1 MKDETAT
8 QVNDVLGRECSEQEL
23 SQFEAYVD
31 ALGGGDIEEAIRL
44 FDQFPAEDHE
54 PLIEFM
60 CRKLDAAAPPPVE
73 LAPVAQEPRPD
84 PDEASVT
91 MSEHVATVS
100 RWGGE
105 DEHPADAAALEA
117 FRATSAPDRRRLE
130 GRRLTVK
137 DCRRLAAKRV
147 APRTRESRPAPSR
160 KRSLSRS
167 SSRSA
172 DSGDDSDSSEPPER
186 RFCENERCQAD
197 ITHLGTL
204 ARYCDNACKQQAWR
218 DRRLVELLD
227 EMVGTIEWRLS
238 CKCQPKRNM
247 LEPGHCHQCGYPR
260 GVVTLG
266 WVRERGPRAQ
276 SFVSTR
282 GLPPRELRIRP
293 DRALAAKLRRT
304 RRERKAAA

>member
-100 RWGGE
+100 RWGE
-105 DEHPADAAALEA
+105 RMSTRP
-117 FRATSAPDRRRLE
+117 TPPPSKPSAPPRPQIVA
-130 GRRLTVK
+130 GW
-137 DCRRLAAKRV
+137 RV
-147 APRTRESRPAPSR
+147 
-160 KRSLSRS
+160 
-167 SSRSA
+167 
-172 DSGDDSDSSEPPER
+172 G
-186 RFCENERCQAD
+186 
-197 ITHLGTL
+197 G
-204 ARYCDNACKQQAWR
+204 
-218 DRRLVELLD
+218 
-227 EMVGTIEWRLS
+227 
-238 CKCQPKRNM
+238 
-247 LEPGHCHQCGYPR
+247 
-260 GVVTLG
+260 
-266 WVRERGPRAQ
+266 
-276 SFVSTR
+276 
-282 GLPPRELRIRP
+282 
-293 DRALAAKLRRT
+293 
-304 RRERKAAA
+304 